1 MARKLT
7 LETNRRRRALEEKCR
22 ENAEKEKKFRE
33 EVLQERKLR
42 QQNATERFQRAHL
55 PPSQRKQNHTVYRKS
70 IPYLEEALEQIQG
83 SFYSSQLSSL
93 ARNTISNR
101 TADSSPNLSTPR
113 ESRNSSRYKKQL
125 LETMS
130 YATLVREQSGINLN
144 IGRTRFHQELEE
156 TQRLLEEQQLSS
168 LQKFQQKVHQ
178 ISKPE
183 SLSSLDSLETGGQ
196 ELVHT
201 KPHVSI
207 TFKAEND
214 KSSNIIRPHPPINN
228 LFDSVS
234 NNVNDVLKK
243 EYVNAWIGHL
253 VGQNGE
259 TNRSSQEIRMTDQ
272 LDLINAENGLNSNQ
286 YMLESIRKK
295 LNGND
300 LNPIAALKTHQH
312 LHSTY
317 FPNSQIEEKI
327 EDSCSHPVQNYS
339 KSPVKSTSSISQTAS
354 PAGIPSKAWATPLST
369 PEKTT
374 QRPSKQE
381 RLEFVQEGKTASVN
395 ILKQPST
402 PVLLSPRQKL
412 GNFSQVCTERTETKN
427 VKDGRKI
434 HEIHLQTDTTA
445 SSTND
450 YLFFTSNKTID
461 LSSKIEENIIL
472 SDKDN
477 FRGGSDI
484 KAANHGS
491 VPPQVTCNSCKSHC
505 ENDVVEEKAIEL
517 APSTSLTTKSL
528 KASKNETKNCIYEKN
543 NLKRLKGILK
553 KVSKY
558 DNFLCKSRVTTT
570 GVFGIQLASSVRDS
584 VELAKMKEKESEPHL
599 TKKKLR
605 WFDEIEQ
612 TNQLK
617 GGKLEEMEST
627 GQIKKS
633 ELNYQT
639 QLQSPSSQMNGFIA
653 SENPIVNNKEAKRNT
668 PRSDYKTATNSNLL
682 GHQESQFQT
691 PVTVTALKI
700 SDTASVNQGVASF
713 VSTGYHF
720 TKPAWAATGVRGTN
734 SNHSK
739 PEKPSVPKRRTK
751 VVCGARSAKAQIGT
765 GATYRK
771 GTMIHPQSV
780 TKASKIFMFDGK
792 IIIPH
797 PPPKPAI
804 NKKQFQNPVATFSSG
819 GQSQINPAGFPAN
832 TIDIYSSAMK
842 RDMPEEHNNRGSAVV
857 SDLWSQG
864 EPSSAIRTFTPPC
877 SISPGENC
885 AKAQYLVNPN
895 QALDQQIN
903 LRNCTR
909 RSPVYGENGLRLD
922 HTPTD
927 EEITQLW
934 NGNSVR
940 NFQINP
946 YPSTF
951 EPVQAANSV
960 QNSEEGTYFIYK
972 LEDDSSVSESTA
984 QFMLAENLV
993 KMHTPDNDILAAM
1006 EKIQTQR
1013 RAFLQHKVQ
1022 HFGLSALSFEEQKLL
1037 QSLDR
1042 LNQRL
1047 QYAHMGNPVRE
1058 SQRQLSLSDSSHGLP
1073 NESYLI

>member
-1 MARKLT
+1 MEPYSRVKIQPKIKFDEEHQILLEEQKANRAMARKLT

-253 VGQNGE
+253 VGQN
-259 TNRSSQEIRMTDQ
+259 
-272 LDLINAENGLNSNQ
+272 
-286 YMLESIRKK
+286 
-295 LNGND
+295 
-300 LNPIAALKTHQH
+300 
-312 LHSTY
+312 
-317 FPNSQIEEKI
+317 
-327 EDSCSHPVQNYS
+327 
-339 KSPVKSTSSISQTAS
+339 
-354 PAGIPSKAWATPLST
+354 
-369 PEKTT
+369 
-374 QRPSKQE
+374 
-381 RLEFVQEGKTASVN
+381 
-395 ILKQPST
+395 
-402 PVLLSPRQKL
+402 
-412 GNFSQVCTERTETKN
+412 VCTERTETKN

-934 NGNSVR
+934 NGVRCALTQRDSASGDCGNYVASCNNSHTINLQPSQMIVPHVTIDGGSLFNKVRSASRMRGFFSAPSSAATRRKYYTESANNDFKHRDFFEQRRLIPAREPVLKRQNSVR

-960 QNSEEGTYFIYK
+960 QNSEE
-972 LEDDSSVSESTA
+972 VSESTA

-1047 QYAHMGNPVRE
+1047 QYVQETFGSNPSTGLLQISSPFTVQTGISGQASRPGQE
-1058 SQRQLSLSDSSHGLP
+1058 VTSTQRPQSLSADNHVRIQRRALG
-1073 NESYLI
+1073 YLMSI

>member
-1 MARKLT
+1 RKGL
-7 LETNRRRRALEEKCR
+7 RRDSKVGREGARALEEKCR

-55 PPSQRKQNHTVYRKS
+55 PPSQRKQNHTDVKFDLY
-70 IPYLEEALEQIQG
+70 YCWTCFL
-83 SFYSSQLSSL
+83 
-93 ARNTISNR
+93 R

-461 LSSKIEENIIL
+461 LS
-472 SDKDN
+472 
-477 FRGGSDI
+477 RSDI

-491 VPPQVTCNSCKSHC
+491 
-505 ENDVVEEKAIEL
+505 EKAIEL

-639 QLQSPSSQMNGFIA
+639 QLQ
-653 SENPIVNNKEAKRNT
+653 
-668 PRSDYKTATNSNLL
+668 SDYKTATNSNLL

-934 NGNSVR
+934 NGVR
-940 NFQINP
+940 CALTQRDSATATRRKYYTESANNDFKHRDFFEQRRLIP
-946 YPSTF
+946 AR
-951 EPVQAANSV
+951 EPVLKR
-960 QNSEEGTYFIYK
+960 QNRINNFPC
-972 LEDDSSVSESTA
+972 LSSVSESTA

-1047 QYAHMGNPVRE
+1047 QCKWNQSNKGKNCLLFEGLHCRTKLQPQFLIYCLASHV
-1058 SQRQLSLSDSSHGLP
+1058 SQCCFHF
-1073 NESYLI
+1073 SYCKMILDILLYTIL